1 LLYADIWLVGV
12 WGYRKYGVLLL
23 VGGLATAT
31 IYLGDL
37 SSPVDLGLTI
47 LSCVV
52 LLLIAPLYAIVG
64 FCILLAS
71 ISGQDLTIQNCATFL
86 IVGYVWCFTKLCGY
100 ALNDSAKNEK
110 RAREEESRREWE
122 EKEEKRLEADRR
134 TLAEARKREQLR
146 TKQFRTEN
154 SDVFAGI
161 SDLLSTCTAPAAE
174 IMRAAGAIEGT
185 DTMMTPEAV
194 VWMDIGFIFVSFSK
208 TGSHGDA
215 YIKRLWSEVTLEI
228 KPTGIDG
235 VPPLSVVKNRGV
247 KQLNMIFFLA
257 EYDKQ
262 KGTSL
267 SSKAASTY
275 LSSVS
280 AVSNHCEGSL
290 AAKII
295 TDAYIEL
302 LRPYTHESGGGGY
315 AGNSNASGSKSA
327 GKSVCEECVKGYQL
341 LDLPFG
347 ASKDEVK
354 QKRDALAQ
362 VLHSDHTGGMSK
374 RTRDIAEEQLKR
386 INVAYPH
393 ILKCRFSGIKGSEP
407 PPAPHQSTS
416 ETTAGEKIKHQ
427 PSQASPSGESEV
439 EKAEHR
445 REVHSLQDVK
455 DEIDALRKEVYA
467 PTRQRATFLR
477 S

>member
-174 IMRAAGAIEGT
+174 IMRAAGAIDGT
-185 DTMMTPEAV
+185 DIVMTPEAV
-194 VWMDIGFIFVSFSK
+194 VWMDIGFILVSFSK
-208 TGSHGDA
+208 TDSQGDA
-215 YIKRLWSEVTLEI
+215 YIKRLWSEVTLKI

-290 AAKII
+290 AAKIV

-302 LRPYTHESGGGGY
+302 LRPYAHESGRGGY
-315 AGNSNASGSKSA
+315 AGNSNASCSKSA
-327 GKSVCEECVKGYQL
+327 RKSLCEVCAKDFEL
-341 LDLPFG
+341 LGLRFG
-347 ASKDEVK
+347 ATEDEVK
-354 QKRDALAQ
+354 QRRRACAEVLHPDQLGSKSKMARDA
-362 VLHSDHTGGMSK
+362 
-374 RTRDIAEEQLKR
+374 AEQQLKS
-386 INVAYPH
+386 INAACDRV
-393 ILKCRFSGIKGSEP
+393 LLCRCAFS
-407 PPAPHQSTS
+407 TN
-416 ETTAGEKIKHQ
+416 
-427 PSQASPSGESEV
+427 
-439 EKAEHR
+439 
-445 REVHSLQDVK
+445 
-455 DEIDALRKEVYA
+455 
-467 PTRQRATFLR
+467 
-477 S
+477 